1 MSTPSVPTPHQSK
14 AINRATTSI
23 PLKWVEP
30 ASSEEVL
37 PDFLPKVRNENDYFD
52 DLQKAVAGLSAL
64 LHSEMS
70 EHEILTKA
78 AMEVKKLETES
89 YDVVR
94 EFLGEEVTDQM
105 QRINSDLDE
114 LAALVAGTEASL
126 ASFSPL
132 TEPAEPLENAGSAAS
147 EQAVA

>member
-1 MSTPSVPTPHQSK
+1 MSTPTVPHSLESK

-30 ASSEEVL
+30 ASAEEVL
-37 PDFLPKVRNENDYFD
+37 PDFLPRVRNENDYFD

-94 EFLGEEVTDQM
+94 EFLGDDVTDQM
-105 QRINSDLDE
+105 KRINSDLDE
-114 LAALVAGTEASL
+114 LAALVAGIEASL

-132 TEPAEPLENAGSAAS
+132 TEAADQLEKAQDNAPQ
-147 EQAVA
+147 QAVA